1 MIEVKKFRDI
11 QFLHNEIEN
20 IMFMALK
27 NDFNVYIQESTI
39 VPFNTEKLSY
49 FFFNKDN
56 RWGYIQTSPFFSH
69 EYDLSTHYTACRE
82 RGDGRRIFTR
92 KILVNCEDLEKVLK
106 ECVYDYITYKVKPYD
121 IEKHVGLKPIKV
133 EL

>member
-27 NDFNVYIQESTI
+27 NGFNVYLKESTI

-49 FFFNKDN
+49 FFFNKDD
-56 RWGYIQTSPFFSH
+56 RWGYIQTSSFFSH
-69 EYDLSTHYTACRE
+69 EYDLSTHYQPCRE
-82 RGDGRRIFTR
+82 RGSGRRIFSRKTR
-92 KILVNCEDLEKVLK
+92 VSVEDLDKILK
-106 ECVYDYITYKVKPYD
+106 ECMYDYITYKVKPYD
-121 IEKHVGLKPIKV
+121 IEKDVGLTPYKV